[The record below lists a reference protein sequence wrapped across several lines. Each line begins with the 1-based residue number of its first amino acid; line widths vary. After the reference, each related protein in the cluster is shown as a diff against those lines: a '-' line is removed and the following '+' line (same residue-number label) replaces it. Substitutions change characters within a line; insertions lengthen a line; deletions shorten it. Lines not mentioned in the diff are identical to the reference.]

1 MKHLIL
7 TLLLFFPF
15 YSQAQYSYYSY
26 PDTKVIYVAQPSVEY
41 LPIYTDNWYYQD
53 SRSIFYSGVALTGMT
68 GLSLYY
74 NTLGEGPYI
83 PFAVVFGTAAVG
95 KFIHAGI
102 LRKKEKNEFN

>member
-7 TLLLFFPF
+7 ALLLSLPF
-15 YSQAQYSYYSY
+15 YSQAQHSYYSY
-26 PDTKVIYVAQPSVEY
+26 PDTKVIYLAQPPIEH
-41 LPIYTDNWYYQD
+41 LPIYTNNWHYQN
-53 SRSIFYSGVALTGMT
+53 SRSIFYSGIALTGMT